1 MQILPPP
8 IMMLPQVA
16 LDSGKS
22 VMQAILPAS

>member
-16 LDSGKS
+16 LDSGKLAANRFD
-22 VMQAILPAS
+22 VTM